1 MRSMT
6 SDFLHVCAVAEA
18 VVASMCMMTTQ
29 ITALVEMVFYIL
41 FGYCHCA
48 VFASIRQ
55 RADL

>member
-1 MRSMT
+1 MT